1 MSAQDPRPAAR
12 RRKLVLRK
20 IAEGAARTPVAPPS
34 SSYTGLRPTMRPPA
48 QEPTQAQIQ
57 ALTPSKGRPALM
69 LPLEP
74 ELDGMEEAELE
85 AELEPEPEEVEPEE
99 EVAAL
104 EASRWREIAPQA
116 ASRLARA
123 TAEDPGFEDDADEWR
138 SSEAGAA
145 AAMTPAAPKQAAVP
159 VSSFSQPQ
167 WRAARA
173 APAAMPARPS
183 PASLPFSSAG
193 IATPGPSL
201 DSSRRTSVPPVVASL
216 PPVAMAPRLPS
227 MRWRLSVD
235 SKVLVGGGALAAAML
250 LVALGVLLGQRTAP
264 DAPSAAATGPYPV
277 VVEAK
282 APTAVALPP
291 AAVPLPER
299 PAGAAAGV
307 EKTEGP
313 ATIDVQQLPA
323 APRPRPQGWSVVAS
337 APKSAG
343 GATGWTVAGPA
354 PARPAAAAAVDPV
367 PAARQAPA
375 AETPAPESAQAAA
388 PDSPAPSA
396 AAPSSAVDPL
406 VQAVREDIREDE
418 ARTK

>member
-20 IAEGAARTPVAPPS
+20 IADGAARTPVAPPS

-48 QEPTQAQIQ
+48 RASMQARTQDVS
-57 ALTPSKGRPALM
+57 PSKARPALV
-69 LPLEP
+69 LPLES

-85 AELEPEPEEVEPEE
+85 GEPEPEEVEPEE

-104 EASRWREIAPQA
+104 EASRWREIAPHT
-116 ASRLARA
+116 ASKPARA
-123 TAEDPGFEDDADEWR
+123 ATEAPAFEDDADDWR

-145 AAMTPAAPKQAAVP
+145 AAMTPAAPSQSALPVRSAVR
-159 VSSFSQPQ
+159 Q
-167 WRAARA
+167 W
-173 APAAMPARPS
+173 PAAMPARPS

-201 DSSRRTSVPPVVASL
+201 DPSRRSVPPVVASL
-216 PPVAMAPRLPS
+216 PPAGMVARMPS
-227 MRWRLSVD
+227 IRGRLSVD
-235 SKVLVGGGALAAAML
+235 SKVLAGGGALAAAML
-250 LVALGVLLGQRTAP
+250 LVAAGVLLGQRTAP
-264 DAPSAAATGPYPV
+264 GAPSAAATGPYPV

-291 AAVPLPER
+291 AAVPVDER
-299 PAGAAAGV
+299 PAGATAGV

-337 APKSAG
+337 PKSAG

-354 PARPAAAAAVDPV
+354 PAHPVAAAAVDPPPAARPV
-367 PAARQAPA
+367 PAAEA
-375 AETPAPESAQAAA
+375 AEPESAQAVA
-388 PDSPAPSA
+388 PDSPGPA

>member
-57 ALTPSKGRPALM
+57 ALTPSKGRPALV

-74 ELDGMEEAELE
+74 ELDGTEEAELE

-104 EASRWREIAPQA
+104 EASRWREIAPQG

-123 TAEDPGFEDDADEWR
+123 TTEAPAFEDDADEWR

-159 VSSFSQPQ
+159 MFSVSRQPQ
-167 WRAARA
+167 WQA
-173 APAAMPARPS
+173 AAMPARPS

-216 PPVAMAPRLPS
+216 PPVAMAPRLLS
-227 MRWRLSVD
+227 MRGRLSVD

-291 AAVPLPER
+291 PAVPLPER
-299 PAGAAAGV
+299 PSGAAAAVV

-337 APKSAG
+337 APKSAS

-354 PARPAAAAAVDPV
+354 PARPAAAAAVDPA
-367 PAARQAPA
+367 AARQAPA
-375 AETPAPESAQAAA
+375 AETPAPESAQAVA